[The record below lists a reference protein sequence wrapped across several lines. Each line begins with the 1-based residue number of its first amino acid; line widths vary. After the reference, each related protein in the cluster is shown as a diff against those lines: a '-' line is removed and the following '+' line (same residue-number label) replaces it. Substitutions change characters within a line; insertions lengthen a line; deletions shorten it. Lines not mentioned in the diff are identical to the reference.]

1 MSQVGQE
8 PQPSSEPAGPVVLIG
23 PMAAGKSFLALHL
36 SKFHGYGFVDTDQQI
51 VERHGVIA
59 ELFTRYGEKYFRDIE
74 ADTIEAILR
83 SPEHQNAVVSVGG
96 GAPMTPRV
104 QELLR
109 KHTVVYVQV
118 DVDTVRPRI
127 EGNTTRPML
136 QPDPIARWN
145 EIFRERRET
154 YEELATVILDARG
167 DREISTMAEELHD
180 IIRSTR
186 SA

>member
-1 MSQVGQE
+1 MC
-8 PQPSSEPAGPVVLIG
+8 I
-23 PMAAGKSFLALHL
+23 
-36 SKFHGYGFVDTDQQI
+36 
-51 VERHGVIA
+51 
-59 ELFTRYGEKYFRDIE
+59 RD
-74 ADTIEAILR
+74 
-83 SPEHQNAVVSVGG
+83 
-96 GAPMTPRV
+96 
-104 QELLR
+104 
-109 KHTVVYVQV
+109 
-118 DVDTVRPRI
+118 RI